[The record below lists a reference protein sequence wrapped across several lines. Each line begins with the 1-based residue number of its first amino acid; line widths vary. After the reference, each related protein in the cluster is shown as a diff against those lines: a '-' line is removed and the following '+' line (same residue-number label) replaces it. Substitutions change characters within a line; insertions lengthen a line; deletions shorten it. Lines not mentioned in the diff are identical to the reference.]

1 MVRGGEEGYAGDVVV
16 VQAADAVVGE
26 EGAAGEAR
34 GGRVR
39 KEGGNREVAVVENH
53 QVCARTRNYIL
64 LLNIHVALR
73 HEVRDDHVDEGKA
86 LLSIERNGKY
96 VLVFSNAEQH
106 VHQNTRQVVVH
117 YVLRCLDGG
126 RRV

>member
-1 MVRGGEEGYAGDVVV
+1 MVKGGEEGYAGDVVV

-26 EGAAGEAR
+26 EGAAGKAR

-39 KEGGNREVAVVENH
+39 KEGGNRKVAVVENH
-53 QVCARTRNYIL
+53 QVCARTRYYIL

-86 LLSIERNGKY
+86 LL
-96 VLVFSNAEQH
+96 
-106 VHQNTRQVVVH
+106 
-117 YVLRCLDGG
+117 
-126 RRV
+126 

>member
-1 MVRGGEEGYAGDVVV
+1 MRGEEEGYAGDVVV

-34 GGRVR
+34 EGRVR

-86 LLSIERNGKY
+86 LLSMEGNGKY
-96 VLVFSNAEQH
+96 VFVFSDAEQH
-106 VHQNTRQVVVH
+106 VHKNTRQVVVH
-117 YVLRCLDGG
+117 NVLRCLDGG
-126 RRV
+126 GRV